1 MAPSTPKT
9 EVNEEI
15 ISIFT
20 DGASRQNPGPAAAA
34 FVILQDDL
42 ILYEESYYLGVQT
55 NNQAEYQAIIKG
67 LEKAKEYSSDT
78 VIVHSD
84 SELVIKQLN
93 GDYKVNKAHLKS
105 LRNDVYVIMR
115 KFTNIKFVHVQRNH
129 LWIKHVDKLCNQ
141 VLNKNS

>member
-1 MAPSTPKT
+1 MTPSTPKT
-9 EVNEEI
+9 EVNKER

-20 DGASRQNPGPAAAA
+20 DGASRHNPGPAAAA
-34 FVILQDDL
+34 FVILQDDR

-67 LEKAKEYSSDT
+67 LEKAGEYSSDN

-93 GDYKVNKAHLKS
+93 GDYKVNKTHLKS
-105 LRNDVYVIMR
+105 LRNDVYVIMG
-115 KFTNIKFVHVQRNH
+115 KFTNVKFIHVQRNH